1 MENNKKELNPEEM
14 DKVTAG
20 EIVLSSGDSHGFQG
34 VGDMVW
40 DIGKGIYKKLFIP
53 EKKLD

>member
-14 DKVTAG
+14 DKVAAG
-20 EIVLSSGDSHGFQG
+20 EVVLSSGDSHGFQG

-40 DIGKGIYKKLFIP
+40 DIGKGIYKKLFI
-53 EKKLD
+53 L